1 MSDDFIMTIDSG
13 DEEVPV
19 SKQSKDK
26 QKAAEVGNETIALDP
41 SFSLDLIGDA
51 YANIL
56 HNEMSFQDVVKA
68 GSKPVRRSARC
79 CSGQILTS
87 P

>member
-1 MSDDFIMTIDSG
+1 MLDDFIMTIDSG
-13 DEEVPV
+13 DEEVPM
-19 SKQSKDK
+19 SRQSKDK
-26 QKAAEVGNETIALDP
+26 TKAAEVGNETIALDP

-51 YANIL
+51 YADVF
-56 HNEMSFQDVVKA
+56 HNEMAFQDVVKA
-68 GSKPVRRSARC
+68 GSKPVRRRARC